1 MDLWQSVG
9 FSTTDSLSVS
19 VITAVTNVVTTFL
32 AIATIDRLGRRP
44 LLLLGSVV
52 MTISLG
58 LMSSTFSGAP
68 VVAGMPQLTG
78 VSSWLALIAANV
90 FVFAFGFSWGPVM
103 WVLLG
108 EMFNNRIRAIALGL
122 SATVN
127 WLANFLIST
136 TFPMLL
142 KSSGPAL
149 AYGLYATAAAISFF
163 FVLFLVRETRGKE
176 LEEMA

>member
-1 MDLWQSVG
+1 M
-9 FSTTDSLSVS
+9 
-19 VITAVTNVVTTFL
+19 VTTFL

-44 LLLLGSVV
+44 LLLLGSVFI
-52 MTISLG
+52 TISLG
-58 LMSSTFSGAP
+58 LMSWTFSGAP
-68 VVAGMPQLTG
+68 LVDGMPQLTG
-78 VSSWLALIAANV
+78 IPSLVALISANV

-108 EMFNNRIRAIALGL
+108 EMFNNRIRAMALGL

-127 WLANFLIST
+127 WLTNFLISM

-149 AYGLYATAAAISFF
+149 AYGLYATAGAISFF
-163 FVLFLVRETRGKE
+163 FVLFLVKETRGKE